1 MLGDPRCPGSF
12 QERARGQT
20 DTPMALIRLSPG
32 CKILQVQTAP
42 GALHGFLSDALA
54 ASGAKV
60 LRWGLLQMTLHS

>member
-1 MLGDPRCPGSF
+1 
-12 QERARGQT
+12 
-20 DTPMALIRLSPG
+20 MALIRLSPG